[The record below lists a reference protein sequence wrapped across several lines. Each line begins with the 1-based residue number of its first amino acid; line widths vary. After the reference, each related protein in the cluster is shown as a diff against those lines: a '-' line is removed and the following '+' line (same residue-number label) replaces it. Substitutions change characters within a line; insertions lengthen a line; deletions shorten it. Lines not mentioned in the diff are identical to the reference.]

1 MYGFSTQL
9 NTTFDDARERVTE
22 ALKAEGF
29 GVLTEIDVADKLHEK
44 VGAELRPYTILGACN
59 PPLAYQA
66 VQADPDIGML
76 LPCNVIVREEVDG
89 SQTVGF
95 MDPEAVMSLTDN
107 PDIANVAGEV
117 RDRLDRVR
125 EALAG

>member
-1 MYGFSTQL
+1 MYGF
-9 NTTFDDARERVTE
+9 TTRVSGSFDEVRERAVE

-44 VGAELRPYTILGACN
+44 VGADLRPYTILGACN

-76 LPCNVIVREEVDG
+76 LPCNVIVREEDDG
-89 SQTVGF
+89 TQTVGF
-95 MDPEAVMSLTDN
+95 MDPQAVMNLTDN
-107 PDIANVAGEV
+107 AEIGKVAGEV
-117 RDRLDRVR
+117 RERLERVR
-125 EALAG
+125 QALEA

>member
-1 MYGFSTQL
+1 MYGFTTQL
-9 NTTFDDARERVTE
+9 HTGFEDARERTIE

-29 GVLTEIDVADKLHEK
+29 GVLSEINVADKLHEK

-76 LPCNVIVREEVDG
+76 LPCNVIVREEADG

-95 MDPEAVMSLTDN
+95 MDPQAVMNLTDN
-107 PDIANVAGEV
+107 PDIAKVASEV
-117 RDRLDRVR
+117 RERLERVQ
-125 EALAG
+125 ESLAG